1 MIFARTILAASL
13 AVASVA
19 HADVVHLKC
28 VQTSPTE
35 YQLTYE
41 FTGTT
46 RSVSI
51 SAGMDA
57 NNAAAATLLQSSSA
71 NTVTVHAGK
80 PGDRIYFYL
89 KANTG
94 ETREVSIRHLALEG
108 TPNFRDLGGYQTKDG
123 RYVRWGL
130 IYRSG
135 VLTYLTPEDYHY
147 LANLGVRVVC
157 DFRTR
162 QENQA
167 APEKWIP
174 GSSAQMLNL
183 PIGGGSQ
190 KPGQEPSIPTSAKDL
205 VGPDP
210 TPEKMRAHMTAT
222 YGDFVFSS
230 ADQFSQ
236 VFQQIKS
243 DHLPLLYH
251 CSAGKDRTGVFSAL
265 LLLTLGVPEKTV
277 LEDYALTNEYL
288 MKNSQSAAVQKLG
301 TATGNNM
308 LAGLTK
314 EQRDILMAAD
324 PAYLESTLRK
334 IDHQY
339 GSFDVYRRQVLNLSD
354 GDVKEL
360 RSKLTQP

>member
-1 MIFARTILAASL
+1 MFFVRTLLAASL

-35 YQLTYE
+35 YRLTYE
-41 FTGTT
+41 FTGAT

-51 SAGMDA
+51 SAGTDA
-57 NNAAAATLLQSSSA
+57 NNPATAKLVRQSSA

-80 PGDRIYFYL
+80 PGDRMYFYL

-94 ETREVSIRHLALEG
+94 ETREVSIRHLELEG
-108 TPNFRDLGGYQTKDG
+108 TPNFRDLGGYQTTDG
-123 RYVRWGL
+123 RFVRWGL

-135 VLTYLTPEDYHY
+135 VLTYLTPADDTY
-147 LANLGVRVVC
+147 LAHLGVRVVC
-157 DFRTR
+157 DFRTQ

-167 APEKWIP
+167 APEKWLP
-174 GSSAQMLNL
+174 GSSAQMLSL
-183 PIGGGSQ
+183 PIGGGAT
-190 KPGQEPSIPTSAKDL
+190 KPGQQPTIPSSLKDM
-205 VGPDP
+205 VGSDP
-210 TPEKMRAHMTAT
+210 TVEKMRARMIAT

-230 ADQFSQ
+230 ADQFAQ
-236 VFQQIKS
+236 VFQQIKN

-251 CSAGKDRTGVFSAL
+251 CTAGKDRTGIFSAL

-288 MKNSQSAAVQKLG
+288 LKHSESAAVQKMG

-314 EQRDILMAAD
+314 EQRDVLMAAD

-334 IDHQY
+334 IDQRY
-339 GSFDVYRRQVLNLSD
+339 GSFDAYRRQALHLSD
-354 GDVKEL
+354 GDVQEL
-360 RSKLTQP
+360 RAKLTQQ